1 MSGAVRC
8 YTVRFRRGN
17 ENGGVAMIT
26 IEPGRFT
33 EVGGLK
39 THFIKKGI
47 GHPLVMIHGGSP
59 GACARVNWGA
69 NVDYFAGSGFTVY
82 AYDQPGYGDTDA
94 PPDYSLEYRVGHAKT
109 FVDSLNLDSYDL
121 MGNSQGSYIV
131 GRLALEDP
139 RVRRVVLV
147 SSGTLAPRG
156 SAAAEAL
163 AREHAEFTGSYEPSL
178 ENCWAL
184 TRGTFFNQEKVTED
198 DVQAR
203 FENSTGKNFETQQ
216 RRKGVAPPRP
226 IHGELKNLKMPV
238 LLLWGANDSG
248 VALERSLL
256 LLQSIPGAEL
266 HIFDRCGHWVQW
278 DQEERFNT
286 IVKDFLT
293 A

>member
-1 MSGAVRC
+1 
-8 YTVRFRRGN
+8 
-17 ENGGVAMIT
+17 MIT
-26 IEPGRFT
+26 TQSGTFLTVNGLRTHYIE
-33 EVGGLK
+33 
-39 THFIKKGI
+39 KGT
-47 GHPLVMIHGGSP
+47 GHPLIMVHGGSP

-69 NVDYFAGSGFTVY
+69 NVDFFADAGFAVY
-82 AYDQPGYGDTDA
+82 AYDQPGYGETDA
-94 PPDYSLEYRVGHAKT
+94 PSDYSLEYRVAHAKA
-109 FVDSLNLDSYDL
+109 FIAGLGLDSFDL
-121 MGNSQGSYIV
+121 IGNSQGSYIV
-131 GRLALEDP
+131 GRIALEDP
-139 RVRRVVLV
+139 RVRRLVLV

-184 TRGTFFNQEKVTED
+184 TRGTFFNQEKVTEEI
-198 DVQAR
+198 VRAR
-203 FENSTGKNFETQQ
+203 FEMSTGKNYETQQ
-216 RRKGVAPPRP
+216 RRKGVPAPRP
-226 IHGELKNLKMPV
+226 IHGELKDLKIPV

-286 IVKDFLT
+286 IVRDFLT
-293 A
+293 APGRDGKRER